1 MLINHLNT
9 VEDMKNKIAIF
20 PSYRKG
26 LTNGNPF
33 INRLYDSFPKNVKV
47 LYVYGRNLTG
57 LCRNLFRANI
67 YIFNWPENVIFNK
80 LGFLQIYVFVLLKS
94 ATYRV

>member
-1 MLINHLNT
+1 MLINYLKT

-67 YIFNWPENVIFNK
+67 YIYLIGQKMLYLINWDFFK
-80 LGFLQIYVFVLLKS
+80 FMFL
-94 ATYRV
+94 